1 VTEPT
6 GGQAVWRGA
15 TKRCARCGE
24 RKLFRHWVSMV
35 ERCPRCGHRFERAD
49 GFWLGSIMLNMAFTF
64 GLFLVVFF
72 GGMVVT
78 WPDTPWTLLLIL
90 TLLLNSLFP
99 VLFHP
104 FSRTLWVG
112 MEMAAR
118 PLEPQE
124 VVDAAAFG
132 TGEWSVAGVES
143 TAHPGS

>member
-1 VTEPT
+1 
-6 GGQAVWRGA
+6 
-15 TKRCARCGE
+15 
-24 RKLFRHWVSMV
+24 
-35 ERCPRCGHRFERAD
+35 
-49 GFWLGSIMLNMAFTF
+49 MLNMAFTF

-90 TLLLNSLFP
+90 TLLLNSMFP

-104 FSRTLWVG
+104 LSRTLWVG
-112 MEMAAR
+112 MELAAR

-132 TGEWSVAGVES
+132 TGEWSAAGVEPTRQS
-143 TAHPGS
+143 GN